1 MKRSKHSLSS
11 YKLLSGK
18 MGRLIPV
25 GLTEVLPGDT
35 IQQSTSALVRTNP
48 LVAPIMHPVHV
59 RIHHWFVPTRIIWDD
74 FQDFITG
81 GPDGLN
87 ASVYPTITTPASTG
101 FAESS
106 LADYLGVTPGVADAA
121 VSALPFRA
129 YAAIFNEFYRD
140 EDLVTKL
147 ALSKASGADSTTSTA
162 LALIAWEKD
171 YFTSSRPWTQKGPTV
186 SLPLGTEA
194 PIRGKNRTGTDT
206 YVTDDKVY
214 LNVYDDPNDDPYPAY
229 LEQDGS
235 NTSGEVGIRARSTY
249 TGVMAADPVTWQ
261 QRGDHGAHATS
272 GYNYADLANATAADV
287 NSLRLAMALQRYE
300 EARAR
305 YGSRFTEYLRYLG
318 VRSSDARLQR
328 PEYLGGGKQTIQFSE
343 VLSTAETLD
352 SEDEDVTPVGALKGH
367 GIGAL
372 RSNRY
377 RRFFEEHG
385 YIVTMMSV
393 RPKTIYAQGLARTW
407 NRRTKEDYWQKELEH
422 IGQQEVLN
430 KELYFG
436 HSDPDG
442 VFGYQD
448 RYDEYRRSES
458 SIAGAFRST
467 LNYWHMAR
475 IFSGDPTLNG
485 TFVSCDPTQRNFVD
499 QTGDSLL
506 VMANHSI
513 QARRLVSKSG
523 TSFIY

>member
-1 MKRSKHSLSS
+1 MKRSKFSLSN
-11 YKLLSGK
+11 YKLFSGK
-18 MGRLIPV
+18 MGRLIPI

-35 IQQSTSALVRTNP
+35 VQQSTSALVRTNP
-48 LVAPIMHPVHV
+48 LLAPVMHPVHV
-59 RIHHWFVPTRIIWDD
+59 RIHHWYVPFRIIWDD

-81 GPDGLN
+81 GPDGLD
-87 ASVYPTITTPASTG
+87 ASVFPTITTPASTG
-101 FAESS
+101 FTEGS
-106 LADYLGVTPGVADAA
+106 LADYMGIPPGVPDEP

-140 EDLVTKL
+140 QDLVTAL
-147 ALSKASGADSTTSTA
+147 ALSKASGSDSTTSVA
-162 LALIAWEKD
+162 LALCAWEKD
-171 YFTSSRPWTQKGPTV
+171 YFTSARPWTQKGPTV

-194 PIRGKNRTGTDT
+194 PIRGAQRTGSSTWS
-206 YVTDDKVY
+206 VTDQIFMQSTGNNIPGVAYSDGGGPPDVMKVGG
-214 LNVYDDPNDDPYPAY
+214 A
-229 LEQDGS
+229 GS
-235 NTSGEVGIRARSTY
+235 SGVGELK
-249 TGVMAADPVTWQ
+249 WQ
-261 QRGDHGAHATS
+261 QKLQNAASQYS
-272 GYNYADLANATAADV
+272 GYNFADLENATAADV

-305 YGSRFTEYLRYLG
+305 YGSRYTEYLRYLG

-352 SEDEDVTPVGALKGH
+352 SEDEEINPVGALKGH

-385 YIVTMMSV
+385 YIVTLMSI
-393 RPKTIYAQGLARTW
+393 RPKTMYAQGLARTW
-407 NRRTKEDYWQKELEH
+407 NRRTKEDFWQKELQH

-430 KELYFG
+430 KELYLA

-442 VFGYQD
+442 AFGYQD

-458 SIAGAFRST
+458 SIAGSFRST

-475 IFSGDPTLNG
+475 LFSGDPTLNG
-485 TFVSCDPTQRNFVD
+485 TFVTCDPTQRNFVD
-499 QTGDSLL
+499 TENDTVL

-513 QARRLVSKSG
+513 QARRLVAQSG